1 MDDRVIFHVR
11 QGNDLQVGQRVD
23 DGSRAIVHGGGR
35 PQLDPTTGLAAPT
48 IIGNDVTLG
57 AQSVGFRSLLRN
69 GTTVGYKSA
78 VVGRQ
83 TQHGQEIDD
92 RVIYANDAVFGRV
105 ER

>member
-35 PQLDPTTGLAAPT
+35 PQLDPTTGLAAAT

-69 GTTVGYKSA
+69 GTTVGYQERRR
-78 VVGRQ
+78 RQ
-83 TQHGQEIDD
+83 QTALDQEIDD